1 MTSKNYQIT
10 RSPLYQLV
18 LATRFPSD
26 QGIKM
31 SSAETEDGLT
41 SILKQGLVASA
52 IIEID
57 LKLQSPLEGV
67 IGFTTNNTV
76 ITWQLDG
83 ESHRYCAS
91 DVAVRFKESK
101 EDLVQFDLYGEG
113 SSKCLRFLIRLCN
126 WPSLTSELKLK
137 QLRPS
142 RLEIKI
148 AKLEVIA
155 GTYCGEISS
164 CKAIFETDKGCLSGY
179 FPD

>member
-1 MTSKNYQIT
+1 
-10 RSPLYQLV
+10 
-18 LATRFPSD
+18 
-26 QGIKM
+26 M
-31 SSAETEDGLT
+31 SSAEIEDGLT

-57 LKLQSPLEGV
+57 LKLQRPLDGV
-67 IGFTTNNTV
+67 IGLTTNNTV

-83 ESHRYCAS
+83 ESHRYYAS
-91 DVAVRFKESK
+91 DVAVRFKESQ
-101 EDLVQFDLYGEG
+101 EDLVQFDLYGDV
-113 SSKCLRFLIRLCN
+113 SSKRLRFLVQLCN

-142 RLEIKI
+142 RLEIKV

-155 GTYCGEISS
+155 GTYCGEITS
-164 CKAIFETDKGCLSGY
+164 CEAIFETEKSCLRAY